1 MRDERDKWL
10 DGLFELARGEAPD
23 TSRLEEHFETR
34 LMARLAERSKGE
46 TSPWQRLVWRMVPA
60 FAAIAAVL
68 LVCSLAMN
76 PARSGDPFAA
86 ITSGYDDQVARNYL
100 LGDTK

>member
-1 MRDERDKWL
+1 MRDERDNRL
-10 DGLFELARGEAPD
+10 DELFDLARREAPD
-23 TSRLEEHFETR
+23 TTRLEEHFETR
-34 LMARLAERSKGE
+34 LMARLVERRTGV

-60 FAAIAAVL
+60 FAAITAL
-68 LVCSLAMN
+68 LLICSLAMN

>member
-1 MRDERDKWL
+1 MRDNRDNRL
-10 DGLFELARGEAPD
+10 DELFELARREAPD
-23 TSRLEEHFETR
+23 TSRQEDHFETR
-34 LMARLAERSKGE
+34 LMAMLAERRSGE

-68 LVCSLAMN
+68 LICSLAMN

-86 ITSGYDDQVARNYL
+86 ITGGYDDQVARNYL